1 MPLSDQQL
9 EEMHEKV
16 IQDNTN
22 ITWIREDLERGGK
35 KFKEHDKRIGKIE
48 GEQALLKGKL
58 GAFVL
63 FLTLCGT
70 IMVQGIGWLLSH
82 LWKT

>member
-1 MPLSDQQL
+1 MREEL
-9 EEMHEKV
+9 EK
-16 IQDNTN
+16 
-22 ITWIREDLERGGK
+22 GGK
-35 KFKEHDKRIGKIE
+35 KFKEQDTKINKIA

-70 IMVQGIGWLLSH
+70 IMVHGIGWLLSH

>member
-1 MPLSDQQL
+1 MPLSEKQL
-9 EEMHEKV
+9 EEMYKSV
-16 IQDNTN
+16 IKDNTN
-22 ITWIREDLERGGK
+22 ITWMREELEKGGK
-35 KFKEHDKRIGKIE
+35 KFREQDRRINKIE
-48 GEQALLKGKL
+48 GEQSLLKGKL

-70 IMVQGIGWLLSH
+70 IMVHGIGWLLSH